1 MKSFRSS
8 YGAACAALI
17 FAVALVGVF
26 RAPSALAGNREMV
39 EERTE
44 ELEEINLKAVK
55 QIPEELPE
63 EGAIELE
70 AEVVGG
76 EEKTEVE
83 IKDYSI
89 RRGQIPRKNQ
99 TQTGNES
106 AKAKGS
112 IPRYDPTK
120 Q

>member
-1 MKSFRSS
+1 LKNSRPS
-8 YGAACAALI
+8 YGAVCAALL
-17 FAVALVGVF
+17 FAIVLVGVF
-26 RAPSALAGNREMV
+26 RTPPALAGNREMV

-44 ELEEINLKAVK
+44 ELEEINIKAVN
-55 QIPEELPE
+55 QVPEELPE
-63 EGAIELE
+63 EGVIQLE

-76 EEKTEVE
+76 EEKTKVE

-99 TQTGNES
+99 TQTGNEA

-120 Q
+120 H